1 MIHLIAC
8 PECDKS
14 LQVPDGL
21 VGKKV
26 QCPQCTNTFIATLPA
41 ADEAPEQRAATPAP
55 PDMERKRTARGAA
68 RATNRRDDDDD
79 DDDDH
84 DDRDRL
90 DDDDDDRPSR
100 RSISRR
106 DNRGKV
112 PGKVTAISILTMIG
126 GVFATFL
133 GIMWLV
139 TMGLGTCGL
148 GCLWPGF
155 YYSLVA
161 GIMAI
166 VKASTLMGANAR
178 NVTPPV
184 GIGVMLIINI
194 INGDVIGVTIGILIL
209 VFSSDEEV
217 VNYLA
222 H

>member
-14 LQVPDGL
+14 LQVPDQL

-41 ADEAPEQRAATPAP
+41 DDEAPERRAATPAP
-55 PDMERKRTARGAA
+55 PDMERKLTAGGAA
-68 RATNRRDDDDD
+68 RTTNRRDDD

-90 DDDDDDRPSR
+90 DDEDDDRPSR

-106 DNRGKV
+106 GGIRGDV

-133 GIMWLV
+133 GVMWLV

-155 YYSLVA
+155 YYSLVV

-194 INGDVIGVTIGILIL
+194 INGDVLGVTFGILIL
-209 VFSSDEEV
+209 VFSNDEEV